1 MRENRVKSIWDKGG
15 VVIAGGVSLGSIY
28 AAEVMAHQGFDC
40 LFVDMQH
47 APQDY
52 LQVFAMLQAIS
63 ATDTVPIVR
72 VPWNNPADIMRA
84 LDGGAYGIVCPMVN
98 TKADC
103 EAFVGACLYAPR
115 GYRSWGPIRGTIY
128 GGPDYFQ
135 KANDTILPIAMIET
149 REAVENIEEILTVPG
164 LGGVYIGPTDLSI
177 CYGMTPSLDFSKP
190 DLLPHIDRVLT
201 AAKAKGVPAGIWCPS
216 LADAEIMIDHGARL
230 VWAGSDGAFVRE
242 QGPPSVKRLRSYLA
256 R

>member
-84 LDGGAYGIVCPMVN
+84 GQL
-98 TKADC
+98 
-103 EAFVGACLYAPR
+103 
-115 GYRSWGPIRGTIY
+115 GPI
-128 GGPDYFQ
+128 
-135 KANDTILPIAMIET
+135 
-149 REAVENIEEILTVPG
+149 V
-164 LGGVYIGPTDLSI
+164 GVDVS
-177 CYGMTPSLDFSKP
+177 
-190 DLLPHIDRVLT
+190 
-201 AAKAKGVPAGIWCPS
+201 
-216 LADAEIMIDHGARL
+216 GARNNTADH
-230 VWAGSDGAFVRE
+230 VA
-242 QGPPSVKRLRSYLA
+242 PPE
-256 R
+256 